1 MYMAL
6 KVFGRVCATGHVF
19 EGWFASRDDYDSQVA
34 RGLLVCPMCNSQ
46 SVTRRVSA
54 ARLNVSRSS
63 EPAPAHEPSSPEGET
78 IDPRARQVQAE
89 FIRRMRE
96 TLRATENVGE
106 RFADEA
112 RRIHEGEAPQRAI
125 RGVATQAE
133 REALLDGGIPVMP
146 VPAIFDDD
154 RLQ

>member
-1 MYMAL
+1 MAL
-6 KVFGRVCATGHVF
+6 KVFDLQCENGHVF
-19 EGWFASRDDYDSQVA
+19 EGWFGSHDDYDSQLA

-46 SVTRRVSA
+46 SVARRVSA

-63 EPAPAHEPSSPEGET
+63 EPAPMPASPEGEA
-78 IDPRARQVQAE
+78 PHAQARQIQAE

-133 REALLDGGIPVMP
+133 REALIDEGIPVMP
-146 VPAIFDDD
+146 VPAILDDD